1 MTPGRLLGVD
11 YGDRR
16 VGVALS
22 DPTGSIAS
30 PLTVLPTPEAVAG
43 LARLAA
49 EHRAAAVIVGL
60 PLKLDGSDSPATA
73 KARAFADRLRAA
85 LKNVPVDLWDERF
98 STVTA
103 EQALIEGGVRRERRK
118 ALVDGLAAQILLQH
132 YLDARAPA
140 PDPDGED
147 FP

>member
-1 MTPGRLLGVD
+1 MIRGRLLGVD

-16 VGVALS
+16 VGVAVS
-22 DPTGSIAS
+22 DPTGILAS
-30 PLTVLPTPEAVAG
+30 PLTTLPAPQAAAG
-43 LARLAA
+43 IARLAA
-49 EHRAAAVIVGL
+49 EQRATGVIVGL

-73 KARAFADRLRAA
+73 KAREFADRLRARLA
-85 LKNVPVDLWDERF
+85 IPVELWDERF

-118 ALVDGLAAQILLQH
+118 ELVDGLAAQVLLQH
-132 YLDARAPA
+132 YLDAHAPPPA
-140 PDPDGED
+140 ADDEY